1 MKLTPLAIADVV
13 LIEPQVFGDERGCF
27 FESFNQDRLDAQ
39 LGRRIRFVQDNH
51 SCSRAGVLRGLH
63 YQILH
68 PQAKLVRVVAGEAYD
83 VAVDL
88 RRGSPTFGR
97 WTGAYLSAR
106 NRHQLW
112 IPEGFAHGFLALS
125 DDTECLYKATDYYAP
140 EHERCVRWDDPQLKV
155 DWPLQGQSPIL
166 SVKDRQGVALARAD
180 TYA

>member
-1 MKLTPLAIADVV
+1 M
-13 LIEPQVFGDERGCF
+13 
-27 FESFNQDRLDAQ
+27 
-39 LGRRIRFVQDNH
+39 
-51 SCSRAGVLRGLH
+51 
-63 YQILH
+63 
-68 PQAKLVRVVAGEAYD
+68 
-83 VAVDL
+83 DL

-155 DWPLQGQSPIL
+155 DWPLQGQAPIL